1 MAKKLKTL
9 FRQTLEEEV
18 SVAEGQRMT
27 RRDAIVLAVIEKA
40 MKGDLPSVNFIQ
52 ALTEKKEDK
61 RQKTGEEVIH
71 VRVIKE

>member
-61 RQKTGEEVIH
+61 RQTGEEVIR